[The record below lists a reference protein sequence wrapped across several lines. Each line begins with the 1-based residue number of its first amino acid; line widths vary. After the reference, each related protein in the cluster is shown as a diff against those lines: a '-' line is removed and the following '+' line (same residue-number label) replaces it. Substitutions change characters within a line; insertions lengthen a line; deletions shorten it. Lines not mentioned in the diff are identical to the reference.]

1 MKLEKKYLLGIIGL
15 IVILLTGVSYA
26 YFKAR
31 INGDPKSI
39 VIKSKGVYL
48 EYKGDTTLSSGEIGP
63 GWSVT
68 KTFTVENQGSNTEK
82 YDIYIKDLVNTFVTT
97 GNLQYKITSSTG
109 YNMTEFKDIPKS
121 ETATDTVLAYSVSI
135 DAGVTQSYTITLKY
149 NDTDDE
155 QSGDMGKKFSGTL
168 GIQLPTKKVR
178 TEPTSILTAILDDNP
193 TISER
198 TDFSVTNVAN
208 TTGTLYKTNKT
219 EDDSYVYYYSGNTT
233 NNWVK
238 FGTYQVDTIR
248 YRGTYS
254 SSNTDMYKEYDSLT
268 ECQNGNYFNKNCST
282 FTYSNAGDDM
292 YWRIIRT
299 NEDGSIRLLYA
310 GTSPDT
316 TEGYIL
322 RSAYNGLQV
331 AGTGKG
337 SEDTGYM
344 YGGTTSLADN
354 RTNTNNSIIKAA
366 IDNWYK
372 NNLLNS
378 YDKYISKSAI
388 YCNDRSISSGS
399 WTNTES
405 TTNPDNAAFYNAAHA
420 RLGVNKSPSYKCGA
434 NESNGLIESSQSIE
448 DKFSASTTG
457 GGNGQLKYPIALM
470 TADEIAFAGNV
481 YGSGMLSPYAWFY
494 TNSKGASIVG
504 KEEWYTMTPN
514 EVENSLVAMIYT
526 QFSYS
531 TPFGVEKFSELLA
544 SSSYGQ
550 DSVVRPAIS
559 LSSCVKV
566 TGTGT
571 PEDPYVVDYDNSC
584 K

>member
-1 MKLEKKYLLGIIGL
+1 MSKEKKYVLYGL
-15 IVILLTGVSYA
+15 IVILIAALGTTLA
-26 YFKAR
+26 YFVAN
-31 INGDPKSI
+31 IVGDRKPISVNATNLKI
-39 VIKSKGVYL
+39 TFN
-48 EYKGDTTLSSGEIGP
+48 KGDDGSIEASDIEP
-63 GWSVT
+63 GSLDIT
-68 KTFTVENQGSNTEK
+68 KTFSITNETNTDYSYNLIFK
-82 YDIYIKDLVNTFVTT
+82 DYINTFKTT
-97 GNLQYKITSSTG
+97 GFLVYKVTSTDGG
-109 YNMTEFKDIPKS
+109 YNMTDFADMPKLS
-121 ETATDTVLAYSVSI
+121 SAGKKVIKYSINLPANTTHNYTIQIKYLSSDTVDQSDDMEKEVTGKIYAEEGTPMPTLAQ
-135 DAGVTQSYTITLKY
+135 AML
-149 NDTDDE
+149 
-155 QSGDMGKKFSGTL
+155 
-168 GIQLPTKKVR
+168 R
-178 TEPTSILTAILDDNP
+178 DNP

-254 SSNTDMYKEYDSLT
+254 SNTDIYKEYDSLT
-268 ECQNGNYFNKNCST
+268 ECQNGNYYNKNCST

-331 AGTGKG
+331 AGEGKG
-337 SEDTGYM
+337 SEYTGYM

-405 TTNPDNAAFYNAAHA
+405 TTNPDNPAFYNAAHA

-481 YGSGMLSPYAWFY
+481 HGLGMLSPYAWFY

-514 EVENSLVAMIYT
+514 QVVNSLSAMIYT
-526 QFSYS
+526 QHSYS

-544 SSSYGQ
+544 MGSSSQ
-550 DSVVRPAIS
+550 DSVVRPVIS

-571 PEDPYVVDYDNSC
+571 PENPYEIDESSC
-584 K
+584 S

>member
-82 YDIYIKDLVNTFVTT
+82 YDIYIEDLVNTFVTT

-135 DAGVTQSYTITLKY
+135 DVGITQSYTITLKY

-155 QSGDMGKKFSGTL
+155 QSGDMGKKFNGTL
-168 GIQLPTKKVR
+168 GIKIGSNPTLSEAMLR
-178 TEPTSILTAILDDNP
+178 DNP
-193 TISER
+193 IISER

-219 EDDSYVYYYSGNTT
+219 EDGSDVYYYSGNTT
-233 NNWVK
+233 KNWVK
-238 FGTYQVDTIR
+238 FG
-248 YRGTYS
+248 G
-254 SSNTDMYKEYDSLT
+254 
-268 ECQNGNYFNKNCST
+268 F
-282 FTYSNAGDDM
+282 

-299 NEDGSIRLLYA
+299 NEDGSVRMLYS
-310 GTSPDT
+310 GTSHDT
-316 TEGYIL
+316 TSGYIGT
-322 RSAYNGLQV
+322 SAYNNSYRDPIY
-331 AGTGKG
+331 A
-337 SEDTGYM
+337 GYM
-344 YGGTTSLADN
+344 YGTSGSLANN
-354 RTNTNNSIIKAA
+354 RTNTNDSTIKTA
-366 IDNWYK
+366 IDTWYK
-372 NNLLNS
+372 NNLLNN
-378 YDKYISKSAI
+378 YDKYISKTTI
-388 YCNDRSISSGS
+388 YCNDRSVSNGS
-399 WTNTES
+399 YNT
-405 TTNPDNAAFYNAAHA
+405 TKNAFYMGGYT
-420 RLGVNKSPSYKCGA
+420 RLKTNKTPTYKCGG
-434 NESNGLIESSQSIE
+434 NGTGGLFETSQAIA
-448 DKFSASTTG
+448 DKFSASTEE

-470 TADEIAFAGNV
+470 TADEISFAGGV
-481 YGSGMLSPYAWFY
+481 YGTSLSSPYAWYY
-494 TNSKGASIVG
+494 TNSASGSITG
-504 KEEWYTMTPN
+504 TNLWRLLSSYEWDG
-514 EVENSLVAMIYT
+514 
-526 QFSYS
+526 SYS
-531 TPFGVEKFSELLA
+531 FVFSV
-544 SSSYGQ
+544 YGSNNPNPGRLYSGFVNNS
-550 DSVVRPAIS
+550 DAVRPVIS
-559 LSSCVKV
+559 LASCVKI

-571 PEDPYVVDYDNSC
+571 STDPYVVDYDNSC

>member
-1 MKLEKKYLLGIIGL
+1 MSKEKKYVLYGL
-15 IVILLTGVSYA
+15 IVILIAALGTTLA
-26 YFKAR
+26 YFVAN
-31 INGDPKSI
+31 IVGDRKPISVNATKLKI
-39 VIKSKGVYL
+39 TFN
-48 EYKGDTTLSSGEIGP
+48 KGDDGSIEATDIEP
-63 GWSVT
+63 GSLDIT
-68 KTFTVENQGSNTEK
+68 KTFSITNETDTDFSYNLIFK
-82 YDIYIKDLVNTFVTT
+82 DYINTFKTT
-97 GNLQYKITSSTG
+97 GFLVYKVTSTDGG
-109 YNMTEFKDIPKS
+109 YNMTDFADMPKLS
-121 ETATDTVLAYSVSI
+121 STGKKVIKYSINLPANTTHNYTIQIKYLSSDTVDQSDDMEKEVSGKIYAEEGTPMPTLAQ
-135 DAGVTQSYTITLKY
+135 AML
-149 NDTDDE
+149 
-155 QSGDMGKKFSGTL
+155 
-168 GIQLPTKKVR
+168 R
-178 TEPTSILTAILDDNP
+178 DNP
-193 TISER
+193 TIEER

-248 YRGTYS
+248 YRGTS
-254 SSNTDMYKEYDSLT
+254 SSDTDIYKEYDSLT

-354 RTNTNNSIIKAA
+354 RTNTNNSIIKAT

-405 TTNPDNAAFYNAAHA
+405 TTNPDDSAFYNAAHA
-420 RLGVNKSPSYKCGA
+420 RLSVNKSPSYKCGA
-434 NESNGLIESSQSIE
+434 NASNGLIESSQSIE
-448 DKFSASTTG
+448 DKFSASTSG

-481 YGSGMLSPYAWFY
+481 YGLGMLSPYAWFY
-494 TNSKGASIVG
+494 TNSKGASIAG

-531 TPFGVEKFSELLA
+531 TPFGVEKFAELLPMG
-544 SSSYGQ
+544 SYSQ
-550 DSVVRPAIS
+550 DSVVRPVIS

-571 PEDPYVVDYDNSC
+571 PENPYEIDESSC
-584 K
+584 S